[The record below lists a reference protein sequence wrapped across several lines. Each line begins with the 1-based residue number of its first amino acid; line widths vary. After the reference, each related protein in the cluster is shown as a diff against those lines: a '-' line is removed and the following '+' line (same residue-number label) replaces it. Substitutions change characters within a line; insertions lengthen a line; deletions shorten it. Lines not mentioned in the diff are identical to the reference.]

1 MINIVLLNP
10 KIPQNT
16 GAIGRT
22 CVAIGAA
29 LHVIGPIPFEI
40 TDTKLRRAGMDYWFD
55 LDYTYWNNFD
65 EFIGKNPIDN
75 NHYFLTTKSKQ
86 NFFDASFSN
95 NCFIWFGAEDSGLP
109 NELIQNNL
117 EKCFRIPMKEGYRSL
132 NVANA
137 ASTVAYEALKQNRL
151 EFSWIEQ

>member
-1 MINIVLLNP
+1 LINIVLLNP

-29 LHVIGPIPFEI
+29 LHIIGPIPFEI
-40 TDTKLRRAGMDYWFD
+40 TDAKLRRAGMDYWFD
-55 LDYTYWNNFD
+55 LDFTYWSSFEDFANKITID
-65 EFIGKNPIDN
+65 ET
-75 NHYFLTTKSKQ
+75 HYFLTTKSKR
-86 NFFDASFSN
+86 NFFDAKFSKN
-95 NCFIWFGAEDSGLP
+95 AYIWFGAEDAGLP
-109 NELIQNNL
+109 EELIFSNL

-137 ASTVAYEALKQNRL
+137 ASLVAYEALRQNRL
-151 EFSWIEQ
+151 EFEWIE